1 VNKMGDEYLRREI
14 GGEGAY
20 LRRGSLDNLKAVNA
34 VIFDCDGV
42 LIDIRESYNR
52 ANSQVV
58 AFMLKGLTGSSF
70 AENLVSRETVYLFK
84 KSGGFNN
91 DWDLAFVLLAT
102 ILCKLPKD
110 FRATFKKQVK
120 LSQSEKA
127 LLRRFLS
134 VKEGIGRE
142 WNPAALDSLRDAL
155 EAALRETAEK
165 SDASGLISF
174 EEKLVKD
181 ESKDLRDFYVTVK
194 GFLSY
199 PGGVGESLLTTVYE
213 EIFCGPQLFKGLYGQ
228 EPRFYWEK
236 GLVENEQVIIQ
247 PETLKRL
254 VLTLGEA
261 NFGIASGRQR
271 QLTKYVLKELLD
283 GFNSKASVF
292 LDDIE
297 AAELEVTRSRG
308 IRVNLKKPNP
318 YSLLR
323 SSKGLKPFRLA
334 LYVGDSMEDAMVV
347 KEANRLNPRF
357 LFAGVY
363 SHSDCKEDILK
374 DFLKAEADVILP
386 SVNELPELLE
396 AVKEER

>member
-1 VNKMGDEYLRREI
+1 MGGEGTYLRRE
-14 GGEGAY
+14 
-20 LRRGSLDNLKAVNA
+20 SLNNLKSVNA

-42 LIDIRESYNR
+42 LIDIRESYNK

-58 AFMLKGLTGSSF
+58 AFMMKELTGSSF

-91 DWDLAFVLLAT
+91 DWDLTFVLLAT

-110 FRATFKKQVK
+110 FRATFKKRVK
-120 LSQSEKA
+120 LSRSEKA

-134 VKEGIGRE
+134 VKEGIRKE
-142 WNPAALDSLRDAL
+142 WDPAALDNLRDAL
-155 EAALRETAEK
+155 EDAIKETAEK
-165 SDASGLISF
+165 SDASGIVSF

-181 ESKDLRDFYVTVK
+181 GSEELRDFYVVVK
-194 GFLSY
+194 SFLSY

-228 EPRFYWEK
+228 EPRFYWGK
-236 GLVENEQVIIQ
+236 GLIENEQVIIQ
-247 PETLKRL
+247 PETLKQL
-254 VLTLGEA
+254 VSTLSEA
-261 NFGIASGRQR
+261 NFGIASGRLR
-271 QLTKYVLKELLD
+271 QLTEYVLKELLD
-283 GFNSKASVF
+283 GFDSKALVF
-292 LDDIE
+292 LDDII
-297 AAELEVTRSRG
+297 AAEGEATRREG
-308 IRVNLKKPNP
+308 IEVNLKKPNP

-323 SSKGLKPFRLA
+323 SSKGLRPFRRA

-347 KEANRLNPRF
+347 KEANRLDPRF

-363 SHSDCKEDILK
+363 RHSDCKEEVLN
-374 DFLKAEADVILP
+374 DFLKAEADMILP

-396 AVKEER
+396 VIKEKG

>member
-1 VNKMGDEYLRREI
+1 MNGEYLRREI

-20 LRRGSLDNLKAVNA
+20 IRRESLDNLKAVNA

-58 AFMLKGLTGSSF
+58 AFMMKELTGSSF

-91 DWDLAFVLLAT
+91 DWDLTFVLLTT
-102 ILCKLPKD
+102 ILRKMPKN
-110 FRATFKKQVK
+110 FRATFEKMVK

-134 VKEGIGRE
+134 VKEGIRRE
-142 WNPAALDSLRDAL
+142 FDPAALDNLRDTL
-155 EAALRETAEK
+155 EDAIKKTAEK
-165 SDASGLISF
+165 VDASGIVSF

-181 ESKDLRDFYVTVK
+181 GSEELRDFYAVVK
-194 GFLSY
+194 SFLSY
-199 PGGVGESLLTTVYE
+199 PGCVGESLLTTVYDD
-213 EIFCGPQLFKGLYGQ
+213 IFCGPQLFKGLYGQ
-228 EPRFYWEK
+228 EPRFYCGK
-236 GLVENEQVIIQ
+236 GLIENEQVIIQ

-254 VLTLGEA
+254 ISTLGEA
-261 NFGIASGRQR
+261 NFGIASGRLR

-297 AAELEVTRSRG
+297 AAEREATRSKG
-308 IRVNLKKPNP
+308 RVDLKKPNP

-334 LYVGDSMEDAMVV
+334 LYVGDSMEDALVV
-347 KEANRLNPRF
+347 KEANRLDPRF

-363 SHSDCKEDILK
+363 RHSDCKEEVLK
-374 DFLKAEADVILP
+374 DFLKAEADMILP

-396 AVKEER
+396 VIKEEENEDF

>member
-1 VNKMGDEYLRREI
+1 MNNEYLRREI
-14 GGEGAY
+14 GGEKAY
-20 LRRGSLDNLKAVNA
+20 IRKRSLGNLRAVNA

-42 LIDIRESYNR
+42 LVDIRESYNR

-58 AFMLKGLTGSSF
+58 AFTMKELTGSSF

-91 DWDLAFVLLAT
+91 DWDLAFVLLAA
-102 ILCKLPKD
+102 ILCKMPKD
-110 FRATFKKQVK
+110 FRATFEKRVK
-120 LSQSEKA
+120 LSQSEEA

-134 VKEGIGRE
+134 VKAGIRRE
-142 WNPAALDSLRDAL
+142 CDPAVLDNLRDVLEDAL
-155 EAALRETAEK
+155 KETAEK
-165 SDASGLISF
+165 SDASGIVSF

-181 ESKDLRDFYVTVK
+181 ESEELRDFYAAVK
-194 GFLSY
+194 SFLSY

-213 EIFCGPQLFKGLYGQ
+213 EIFCGPQLFKDLYGQ
-228 EPRFYWEK
+228 EPRFYWGK

-254 VLTLGEA
+254 GSTLGDA

-271 QLTKYVLKELLD
+271 QLTKHVLKELLD
-283 GFNSKASVF
+283 GFDSKASVF

-297 AAELEVTRSRG
+297 AAEREATRSRG
-308 IRVNLKKPNP
+308 IGVSLRKPNP

-334 LYVGDSMEDAMVV
+334 LYVGDSMEDALVV
-347 KEANRLNPRF
+347 KEANRLDPRF
-357 LFAGVY
+357 LFVSVY
-363 SHSDCKEDILK
+363 HHSDCKEGILK
-374 DFLKAEADVILP
+374 DFLKAEADIILP

-396 AVKEER
+396 AIKEERRK